1 MRRDAFTR
9 FTFVVLGYNLL
20 VIAWGAF
27 VRATGSG
34 AGCGAHWPLCDG
46 EVVPTDP
53 SVARMIEFSH
63 RASSGLA
70 MVLVLAMAIW
80 SFRARDKGDPARK
93 AAVFSFVF
101 VLTEALIGAG
111 LVLFELV
118 AHDASMKRALSMTL
132 HLTNTFVLLTCLV
145 LTARAATGAP
155 RLRLTSQGVAPWLAL
170 VVMAVTLILGMSGA
184 IAALGDTLFPA
195 KSLSEGFAQ
204 DLMPGANLFV
214 KLRTLH
220 PMIAT
225 ATGAALIGFV
235 TVAPMLRRTEHVKQ
249 SARRLFVLFG
259 AQFVLG
265 LVNVYLLAPI
275 WMQLVHLLMADSV
288 WIALVL
294 LCAELLRSDHA
305 AIEPRVAQE
314 SVAL

>member
-1 MRRDAFTR
+1 MRKDAFAR
-9 FTFVVLGYNLL
+9 FTFAVLGYNLL

-34 AGCGAHWPLCDG
+34 AGCGAHWPLCNG
-46 EVVPTDP
+46 EVLPTDP

-63 RASSGLA
+63 RASSGLSL
-70 MVLVLAMAIW
+70 VLVLIMAIW
-80 SFRARDKGDPARK
+80 SFRARDKGDPARR

-101 VLTEALIGAG
+101 ILSEALIGAG

-132 HLTNTFVLLTCLV
+132 HLTNTFILLGCLV
-145 LTARAATGAP
+145 LTARAATGAV
-155 RLRLTSQGVAPWLAL
+155 RLRLTSQGIAAWLSF
-170 VVMAVTLILGMSGA
+170 AVLMLTLFLGMSGA

-195 KSLSEGFAQ
+195 KSLTEGFAQ
-204 DLMPGANLFV
+204 DLSPGAHLFV

-225 ATGAALIGFV
+225 ITGAVLIGFV
-235 TVAPMLRRTEHVKQ
+235 TAAPMLRRTEQVKNT
-249 SARRLFVLFG
+249 ARFLFVLFG
-259 AQFVLG
+259 AQFVVG
-265 LVNVYLLAPI
+265 LLNVYLLAPV

-294 LCAELLRSDHA
+294 LCASLMRSDHA
-305 AIEPRVAQE
+305 PIGAASAVVSA
-314 SVAL
+314 S

>member
-9 FTFVVLGYNLL
+9 FTFGVLGYNLL

-34 AGCGAHWPLCDG
+34 AGCGAHWPLCNG
-46 EVVPTDP
+46 EVVPTAPD
-53 SVARMIEFSH
+53 VARMIEFSH
-63 RASSGLA
+63 RASSGLSL
-70 MVLVLAMAIW
+70 VLVLAMAIW

-93 AAVFSFVF
+93 FAVLSLVF

-111 LVLFELV
+111 LVLFGLV
-118 AHDASMKRALSMTL
+118 AHDESMKRALSMTL
-132 HLTNTFVLLTCLV
+132 HLTNTFVLLACLV
-145 LTARAATGAP
+145 LTARAATGAV
-155 RLRLTSQGVAPWLAL
+155 RLRLRGQGIAPWLAL
-170 VVMAVTLILGMSGA
+170 AVMTLTLLLGMSGA

-195 KSLSEGFAQ
+195 KSLTEGWAQ
-204 DLMPGANLFV
+204 DLSPGAHLFV

-225 ATGAALIGFV
+225 TTGAALIGFV
-235 TVAPMLRRTEHVKQ
+235 TVAPMLRRTQAVKK
-249 SARRLFVLFG
+249 SARLLFVLFG
-259 AQFVLG
+259 AQFVVG
-265 LVNVYLLAPI
+265 LVNVWLLAPV

-294 LCAELLRSDHA
+294 LCASLVRTDHA
-305 AIEPRVAQE
+305 AIGAADAVP
-314 SVAL
+314 SVS